1 MEDFR
6 RSGIPRHYMRMEVMP
21 TSGVLFHAFRP
32 RKARSFVALSAL
44 SGTCISGPHTPLM
57 RIDSPRPA
65 AISDTPLHV
74 RVSHRRIGAGCG
86 REVPTV
92 DDQIETQEPLD
103 RGPEVGPAEVSV
115 VFQGGLCRIVQNFL
129 HRIADGR
136 PGCRRVVVDRRTGCQ
151 FQADYLDHVSFAV
164 EHVSHHVAG
173 GPALAG
179 GIVVPA
185 VGGYG
190 VDPGRESGSQ
200 IPITLGGGRSL
211 LKS

>member
-1 MEDFR
+1 
-6 RSGIPRHYMRMEVMP
+6 MRMEVMP

-65 AISDTPLHV
+65 AISDTHSTSASRIV
-74 RVSHRRIGAGCG
+74 VS
-86 REVPTV
+86 VPVAAARSQPWMTRSKHKN
-92 DDQIETQEPLD
+92 PLD
-103 RGPEVGPAEVSV
+103 RGPPEVGPAEVSV

-173 GPALAG
+173 GPASQGGESSSQRSAG
-179 GIVVPA
+179 TASIRAVNPA
-185 VGGYG
+185 A
-190 VDPGRESGSQ
+190 
-200 IPITLGGGRSL
+200 RSR
-211 LKS
+211 